1 MSTTTPVEPA
11 EPTQPTTT
19 PAPPADATPARRI
32 FAVPGPMSNRFIGW
46 LAGLTLL
53 GFLVRVLN
61 VFWWRPTTDAPGFH
75 GYRLWGDAFY
85 YHWQA
90 NALAKGAWFV
100 DPVLWF
106 LDGSQRPSAGHPPLF
121 PTYLA
126 LWSSIGLDGV
136 TAHRLASG
144 VLGTATI
151 VVVGLLARR
160 LGGNAAGLIAAAV
173 AALYPQLW
181 INDGM
186 ILSETMAIFMTAVA
200 LTAAYAFWRTP
211 SMRNAC
217 WLGLACGAA
226 ALSRTELALMIPLVI
241 VPLGCFLRELDW
253 GRRIRLI
260 VVAGVMSGVV
270 LGPWI
275 IFNYTRFEES
285 TTMTTGTGSALSA
298 ASCDEV
304 WYGKLIGYY
313 ANCFQGPWP
322 DASLD
327 ESQRDLVPR
336 EQAIEY
342 TKDHISRLPLVVAAR
357 VGRLWDVFKP
367 GQTTMLDWWIEGR
380 GRVPSWIG
388 LFAYYALWP
397 FAIYGLVVMRRR
409 RVPIIP
415 LVAIAVI
422 ATFAAAITFG
432 VTRYRAPAEV
442 ALVLAASIG
451 AGAVWTNWRTRRA
464 QTPGPAQADGY
475 PRDGD
480 VHQPA

>member
-1 MSTTTPVEPA
+1 
-11 EPTQPTTT
+11 
-19 PAPPADATPARRI
+19 
-32 FAVPGPMSNRFIGW
+32 
-46 LAGLTLL
+46 
-53 GFLVRVLN
+53 VRVLN
-61 VFWWRPTTDAPGFH
+61 VLWWRPTTDTPGYH

-90 NALAKGAWFV
+90 NALAHGAWFV
-100 DPVLWF
+100 DPVRWF
-106 LDGSQRPSAGHPPLF
+106 LDGSERASAGHPPLY

-126 LWSSIGLDGV
+126 FWSALGLDGV

-151 VVVGLLARR
+151 VVVALLARR
-160 LGGNAAGLIAAAV
+160 LAGNAAGLIAAGIV
-173 AALYPQLW
+173 ALYPQMW

-226 ALSRTELALMIPLVI
+226 ALSRTELILMIPLVI
-241 VPLGCFLRELDW
+241 VPLGLLLRELDW
-253 GRRIRLI
+253 GRRIKLV
-260 VVAGVMSGVV
+260 VVAGLMAGLVV
-270 LGPWI
+270 APWI
-275 IFNYTRFEES
+275 VFNLSRFEET
-285 TTMTTGTGSALSA
+285 TTMTSGTGSALSA

-304 WYGKLIGYY
+304 WYGTLIGYY

-322 DASLD
+322 DPNLD

-336 EQAIEY
+336 KQAIEY
-342 TKDHISRLPLVVAAR
+342 TKDHITRLPLVVAAR

-380 GRVPSWIG
+380 GRAPSWIG

-409 RVPIIP
+409 KLPIIP
-415 LVAIAVI
+415 LVAIAII

-451 AGAVWTNWRTRRA
+451 AAAVWTNWRARRGA
-464 QTPGPAQADGY
+464 RGAEPSPTPVEAAP
-475 PRDGD
+475 
-480 VHQPA
+480 

>member
-1 MSTTTPVEPA
+1 MSTTIPVEPTDPTELA
-11 EPTQPTTT
+11 ESDVPP
-19 PAPPADATPARRI
+19 PGGAVRPRMAAPPPIT
-32 FAVPGPMSNRFIGW
+32 SRFLGW

-61 VFWWRPTTDAPGFH
+61 VLWWRPTTDSPGYH

-85 YHWQA
+85 YHWQG
-90 NALAKGAWFV
+90 NALAHGAWFV
-100 DPVLWF
+100 DPVRWF
-106 LDGSQRPSAGHPPLF
+106 LDGSQRPSAGHPPLY

-126 LWSSIGLDGV
+126 FWSALGLDGV

-151 VVVGLLARR
+151 VVVALLARR
-160 LGGNAAGLIAAAV
+160 LAGNAAGIVAAAV
-173 AALYPQLW
+173 VALYPQMW

-217 WLGLACGAA
+217 LVGLACGAT
-226 ALSRTELALMIPLVI
+226 ALSRTELVLLFPLVI
-241 VPLGCFLRELDW
+241 LPLGLLLKELDW
-253 GRRIRLI
+253 GRRIKLV
-260 VVAGVMSGVV
+260 VVAGLMGALVV
-270 LGPWI
+270 GPWI
-275 IFNYTRFEES
+275 VFNLTRFEET
-285 TTMTTGTGSALSA
+285 TTMTSGTGSALSA

-322 DASLD
+322 DPDLD

-342 TKDHISRLPLVVAAR
+342 TKDHIERLPLVVAAR
-357 VGRLWDVFKP
+357 VGRLWNVFKP

-380 GRVPSWIG
+380 GRAASWIG

-409 RVPIIP
+409 RVPIFP
-415 LVAIAVI
+415 LIAIALI
-422 ATFAAAITFG
+422 ATFGAAITFG

-451 AGAVWTNWRTRRA
+451 AGTLWTNWRARQPRELSTV
-464 QTPGPAQADGY
+464 GDG
-475 PRDGD
+475 G
-480 VHQPA
+480 